1 MHKPQRPTK
10 PDLTPPTTPRPE
22 TVQLRARRSPRL
34 IALGLLLVAGGGIGA
49 AALVGSGDD
58 VVPLVV
64 MAADVRRGD
73 VIGDGDLTVIELPAS
88 SGVQGMPAADLPSL
102 VGERAL
108 MDLPKGAFPLA
119 THVGAEPLPAGQ
131 TLVGLRLPIGKLP
144 ATELPPGTAV
154 RVVGVGDGT
163 QTTVDAVVARAPSL
177 LDDGTSF
184 ALDVRVA
191 DAEADLVARLAA
203 GDQVALVLVGG
214 V

>member
-34 IALGLLLVAGGGIGA
+34 IALGLLLVAGGGIGV

-119 THVGAEPLPAGQ
+119 RHVGAEPLPAGQ

>member
-34 IALGLLLVAGGGIGA
+34 IALGLLLVAGGGIGV

>member
-108 MDLPKGAFPLA
+108 MDLPKRAFPLA
-119 THVGAEPLPAGQ
+119 RHVGAEPLPAGQ

>member
-119 THVGAEPLPAGQ
+119 KHVGAEPLPAGQ

>member
-119 THVGAEPLPAGQ
+119 RHVGAEPLPAGQ

-144 ATELPPGTAV
+144 ATELPPGTSCTSMVISA
-154 RVVGVGDGT
+154 
-163 QTTVDAVVARAPSL
+163 TTK
-177 LDDGTSF
+177 TSP
-184 ALDVRVA
+184 
-191 DAEADLVARLAA
+191 
-203 GDQVALVLVGG
+203 
-214 V
+214 

>member
-119 THVGAEPLPAGQ
+119 RHVGAESLPAGQ

>member
-1 MHKPQRPTK
+1 MHKSQRPTK

-119 THVGAEPLPAGQ
+119 RHVGAEPLPAGQ

>member
-119 THVGAEPLPAGQ
+119 RHVGAEPLPAGQ